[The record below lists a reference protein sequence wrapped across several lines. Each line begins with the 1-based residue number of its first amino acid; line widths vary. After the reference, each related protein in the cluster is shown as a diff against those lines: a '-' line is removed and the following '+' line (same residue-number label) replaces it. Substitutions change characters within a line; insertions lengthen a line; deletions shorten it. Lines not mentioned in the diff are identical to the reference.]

1 MDYRAGTEQ
10 PPPKKKKKTNQAQ
23 QQQKRCLYSQ
33 TPDQSVTGVCFTGSL
48 KPAMTGV
55 YFWATLSCIKHIPV
69 FQKLSILDVKKTGR

>member
-55 YFWATLSCIKHIPV
+55 YF
-69 FQKLSILDVKKTGR
+69 